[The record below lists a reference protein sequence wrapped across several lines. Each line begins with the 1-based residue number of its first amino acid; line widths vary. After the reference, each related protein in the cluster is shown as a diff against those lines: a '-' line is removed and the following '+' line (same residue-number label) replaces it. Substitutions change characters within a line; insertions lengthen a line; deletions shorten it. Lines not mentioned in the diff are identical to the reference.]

1 MPDPQEFSP
10 NDIETHH
17 TGLTVAE
24 LGRSVAFYTELL
36 GCTVESRFSVSGDAF
51 GTVVG
56 RDGVSGRF
64 VHLDSG
70 GSRIELVEY
79 EPAGPTRE
87 PATLPQP
94 GGSHVAFSVDD
105 VDAFLEGLPDRVEP
119 LSEPRTTDSGTRL
132 VFVRDPDGN
141 LVELLEA

>member
-1 MPDPQEFSP
+1 MAESQDPPTSGVEA
-10 NDIETHH
+10 HH
-17 TGLTVAE
+17 TGLTVAD
-24 LGRSVAFYTELL
+24 LDRSIEFYAGLL

-51 GTVVG
+51 GAVVG
-56 RDGVSGRF
+56 SDGVSGRF

-79 EPAGPTRE
+79 EPAASPRE

-94 GGSHVAFSVDD
+94 GGSHVAFAVKD
-105 VDAFLEGLPDRVEP
+105 VDAFLGGLPDRVDR

>member
-1 MPDPQEFSP
+1 MSESQDPPSSGVEA
-10 NDIETHH
+10 HH
-17 TGLTVAE
+17 TGLTVAD
-24 LGRSVAFYTELL
+24 LDRSVEFYTGLL

-56 RDGVSGRF
+56 TDGVSGRF

-87 PATLPQP
+87 PAALPQP
-94 GGSHVAFSVDD
+94 GGSHVAFAVDD
-105 VDAFLEGLPDRVEP
+105 VDAFLEGLPDRIRP